1 MILHPGILAL
11 LLASIIILLMLLHA
25 AGLGLRIV
33 RGWDYASS
41 SEGQLTLER
50 QAYLVST
57 LVFYAFGFVML
68 SGFLYLY
75 TVDEIHN
82 LFIGAM
88 CAVGSLNA
96 NPIGWQVLGSKIVTF
111 FLAAVWMAVNFIDQR
126 GEDYPLVKGKY
137 IFLLLIVP
145 LVAFDLYAQG
155 RYFLGLQPEIITS
168 CCGSLFTDQS
178 SAVAG
183 EVAGLPIKPMMWL
196 FYLVLLLHTGAGI
209 LCLRTGAAMA
219 RYLFAALSLVFFLVA
234 LAAIISYIS
243 LYIYELPTHHCPFDI
258 LQKEYHFI
266 GYPMYISLFT
276 GVAFGLFPG
285 IMQPAKKFA
294 SLATEIRRAERK
306 WVVLSM
312 AGIIGFAL
320 ISSWPVWFGNLTMQG
335 YF

>member
-11 LLASIIILLMLLHA
+11 LLASIITLLMLLY
-25 AGLGLRIV
+25 AGALGIRILR
-33 RGWDYASS
+33 RWDYASS

-50 QAYLVST
+50 QSYLVST

-75 TVDEIHN
+75 TVDEIHG

-96 NPIGWQVLGSKIVTF
+96 NPVGWQVLGSKILSF

-126 GEDYPLVKGKY
+126 GEDYPLVRTKY
-137 IFLLLIVP
+137 LFLLLIVP
-145 LVAFDLYAQG
+145 VVAIDLYAQG

-168 CCGSLFTDQS
+168 CCGSLFTDQA

-183 EVAGLPIKPMMWL
+183 ELAALPVKPMMWL
-196 FYLVLLLHTGAGI
+196 FYLVLLLHTGAGV
-209 LCLRTGAAMA
+209 LCLRTGAAAA
-219 RYLFAALSLVFFLVA
+219 RYLFAVLSLVFFLVS
-234 LAAIISYIS
+234 LAAVISYIS

-285 IMQPAKKFA
+285 ILQPAKKFT
-294 SLATEIRRAERK
+294 SLAEEIRRTERK
-306 WVVLSM
+306 WVALSM
-312 AGIIGFAL
+312 AGIMAFAL

-335 YF
+335 YL